1 MRSLHLVGVTWTRSR
16 EEGLSVKVT
25 KGHSKL
31 EGFLRE
37 TVAVPLLGTS
47 MHLET
52 HGCHYCVRSGTR
64 CMHLF

>member
-1 MRSLHLVGVTWTRSR
+1 MRSFHLLGVTTSR
-16 EEGLSVKVT
+16 EGLSVKVT

-47 MHLET
+47 MHLEILEY
-52 HGCHYCVRSGTR
+52 HYCVRSGAR
-64 CMHLF
+64 PLHLF